1 MALNLQT
8 VLADKNNFRLG
19 QFKAKMVALD
29 GTTQEYVVDYPT
41 QQELAEGWRPVLPKK
56 SKTQPSHHF
65 SVYLS
70 QLPPYLWKYLHLK
83 YDREGREHY
92 NTVHDNIYSYTV
104 KKTPSD
110 EISFKLFNEVKKII
124 PDRQKIKSML
134 IDLEKDHV
142 KGWLIVKAQSLM

>member
-19 QFKAKMVALD
+19 QFRAKMVALD
-29 GTTQEYVVDYPT
+29 GTTQECVVDYPT
-41 QQELAEGWRPVLPKK
+41 QQELAEGWRLVLPKK

-70 QLPPYLWKYLHLK
+70 QLPPYLWKSLHLK

-104 KKTPSD
+104 KKTQSD
-110 EISFKLFNEVKKII
+110 GTVFKLFNAVNKII
-124 PDRQKIKSML
+124 PDKQYIKSML
-134 IDLEKDHV
+134 IELEKDHV
-142 KGWLIVKAQSLM
+142 KGWLIVKAQSLL